1 MLISDDAHDL
11 GLGRFDFSFGF
22 GLRPCELKP
31 ALFTS
36 DAAYDLGFGG
46 FCFGLRPC
54 ELKPALFTS
63 DAAYDLGFGGASI
76 LALAFAFGHVR

>member
-11 GLGRFDFSFGF
+11 GLGRFGVSFGF

-31 ALFTS
+31 ALLFSNAASDLGFGGFCSGLRPCELKPALIIS

-46 FCFGLRPC
+46 FVL
-54 ELKPALFTS
+54 
-63 DAAYDLGFGGASI
+63 
-76 LALAFAFGHVR
+76 AFGHAN